1 MEENPNIYERLLELP
16 LFQGM
21 SMADLTLAVGQTPF
35 GFHKF
40 EAGTPIV
47 SEGDA
52 CSQLLFLLNG
62 ELEVSALA
70 DDHGYELIEQMRS
83 PDIVQPECFFGLTQ
97 RYTRTF
103 HAKTNCNFLALGK
116 HEVNQLTDIYI
127 FRLNLLNILS
137 TQSQKHQRKL
147 WHPAANSLQKRIVN
161 FIETRCLRP
170 AGPKLL
176 KIKMTRLADELND
189 SRLEISRALNHM
201 QAQGLVQLRRGVI
214 SIPAMEKLIM

>member
-1 MEENPNIYERLLELP
+1 MDSNSNIYERLLELP

-21 SMADLTLAVGQTPF
+21 SMTDLTTAVGQTPF

-40 EAGTPIV
+40 DAGTIIIN
-47 SEGDA
+47 EGDT
-52 CSQLLFLLNG
+52 CDHLLFLLNG
-62 ELEVSALA
+62 QLEVSAMA
-70 DDHGYELIEQMRS
+70 DDHGYEIIEQMKA
-83 PDIVQPECFFGLTQ
+83 PDIIQPECFFGLTQ

-103 HAKTNCNFLALGK
+103 RAATPCNFLALGK
-116 HEVNQLTDIYI
+116 HEVNQLADIYI

-137 TQSQKHQRKL
+137 TQSQKHQRRL
-147 WHPAANSLQKRIVN
+147 WHPAANSLQKRIIAFV
-161 FIETRCLRP
+161 ESHCLRP

-189 SRLEISRALNHM
+189 SRLEISRALNNM
-201 QAQGLVQLRRGVI
+201 QAEGLIQLRRGVI

>member
-1 MEENPNIYERLLELP
+1 MEGNPNIYERLLELP

-21 SMADLTLAVGQTPF
+21 SMTDLTTAVGQTPF
-35 GFHKF
+35 GFHKYD
-40 EAGTPIV
+40 AGATIV
-47 SEGDA
+47 DEGDE

-62 ELEVSALA
+62 EMEVSALA
-70 DDHGYELIEQMRS
+70 DDHGYELIEQMHA

-97 RYTRTF
+97 RHTRTF
-103 HAKTNCNFLALGK
+103 RAQTPCSFLALGK
-116 HEVNQLTDIYI
+116 HEVNQLADIYI

-137 TQSQKHQRKL
+137 TQSQKQQRRI
-147 WHPAANSLQKRIVN
+147 WHPAANNLQKRIVN
-161 FIETRCLRP
+161 FIEAHCLRP
-170 AGPKLL
+170 AGTKIL

-201 QAQGLVQLRRGVI
+201 QANGLLELRRGII